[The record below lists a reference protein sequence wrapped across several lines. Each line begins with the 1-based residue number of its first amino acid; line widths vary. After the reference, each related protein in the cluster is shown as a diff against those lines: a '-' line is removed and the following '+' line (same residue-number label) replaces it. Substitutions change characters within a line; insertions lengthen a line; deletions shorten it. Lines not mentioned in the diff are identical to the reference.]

1 MTVLRSLLTAAVL
14 HAAVGAAGLGS
25 APSAAPTLA
34 GAAALPAAG
43 PPDEG
48 RAAVT
53 GVSITP
59 GTGSAPGGTTVH
71 VHVDGASQV
80 QDFTLAA
87 PHRIVVDL
95 SGATLTR
102 GVAAGVAAAAGH
114 GGVVGVRTSQFRAG
128 VVRVVVEL
136 DRAHGYHVERGDDG
150 VRIVVDGAGPRPG
163 ASARAA
169 DTADAPLRFASADA
183 ASDTAVPRVARSTHR
198 ATTRRA
204 APRPTVPAV
213 DEDAPPASAPVAP
226 AAPRRAAESRR
237 LTVTYQDADIRDVI
251 AAFAAF
257 SGRTIIAGR
266 DVSGTVTAEIKD
278 QPWEVAL
285 RALLGAQGL
294 AASEDRY
301 GIITIDSWRNLA
313 TVRSV
318 EPLATQIVDVNYAKA
333 SALVPVVQSL
343 LSRDCATGSTGS
355 AGAAASSAGSGA
367 AGAAPAAT
375 PAGCMIRGSVSAD
388 TATNKLL
395 ITDVPSRMGD
405 MLARLRE
412 LDVRTPQVAIKARI
426 VFVNR
431 SRLQD
436 IGVSYDLGKGTQQ
449 FYNSLVPR
457 IDPSTRTPVY
467 GSDGRVVGLGGGT
480 PYNTGQIAL
489 GGNALSALA
498 NAATAMKSSA
508 LNLIYSLTLGQYQL
522 TAFVNA
528 LQQNSLADI
537 QSEPSIVTLNNR
549 TAEIF
554 VGQQVPIRVIDA
566 GAGGSGTGAF
576 PRATVRLEEAG
587 IRLSVTPQV
596 TNNRRIVLDVRA
608 ENSNAQTDN
617 SDVGVIFNRQRA
629 ENRLLVGDGE
639 TAVIG
644 GLTVTQH
651 SRTRSGIPI
660 LGNLPIIGGLFAQ
673 TTSSETKQDLLI
685 LVTPQILDE
694 GQQPSTPMPTIPPHR

>member
-14 HAAVGAAGLGS
+14 HAAAGVVPGVPGRPRVS
-25 APSAAPTLA
+25 HAPVTTAPTTA
-34 GAAALPAAG
+34 TPA
-43 PPDEG
+43 DG
-48 RAAVT
+48 RVAVT
-53 GVSITP
+53 GVSV
-59 GTGSAPGGTTVH
+59 APGAGAAAGATTVH
-71 VHVDGASQV
+71 VHVDGAAQV
-80 QDFTLAA
+80 QDFTLDA
-87 PHRIVVDL
+87 PRRIVLDL
-95 SGATLTR
+95 SGAVLTR
-102 GVAAGVAAAAGH
+102 GAGTGAAGGAGH

-136 DRAHGYHVERGDDG
+136 DHARPYRVERGEDG
-150 VRIVVDGAGPRPG
+150 VRVVVGGADAAGDTTSAPTRV
-163 ASARAA
+163 ASAEAA
-169 DTADAPLRFASADA
+169 DTVMSRAP
-183 ASDTAVPRVARSTHR
+183 R
-198 ATTRRA
+198 AGRRA
-204 APRPTVPAV
+204 LARRPALRPSVPAV
-213 DEDAPPASAPVAP
+213 DEDDAVPAVAAPAPVFASAPAP
-226 AAPRRAAESRR
+226 APRRAPESRR
-237 LTVTYQDADIRDVI
+237 LTVTYQEAEIRDVI

-278 QPWEVAL
+278 QPWDIAL

-294 AASEDRY
+294 AATEDRY
-301 GIITIDSWRNLA
+301 GIITVDSWRNLA

-333 SALVPVVQSL
+333 SALIPIVQSL
-343 LSRDCATGSTGS
+343 LSRDCAT
-355 AGAAASSAGSGA
+355 SSAGT
-367 AGAAPAAT
+367 PAAT
-375 PAGCMIRGSVSAD
+375 AGSGGGAALGSAPAGCLMRGSVTAD

-395 ITDVPSRMGD
+395 ITDVPSHMGD

-449 FYNSLVPR
+449 FYNTLVPR
-457 IDPSTRTPVY
+457 VDPGTRVPVY
-467 GSDGRVVGLGGGT
+467 GPDGRVVGLGGGT
-480 PYNTGQIAL
+480 PYSTGQVAL
-489 GGNALSALA
+489 GGSALSGLA
-498 NAATAMKSSA
+498 NAARAMTPSA
-508 LNLIYSLTLGQYQL
+508 LNLIYSLTLGHYQL

-528 LQQNSLADI
+528 LEQNSLADI

-566 GAGGSGTGAF
+566 GAGGSGIGAF

-644 GLTVTQH
+644 GLTVTQR
-651 SRTRSGIPI
+651 SRTRNAIPI
-660 LGNLPIIGGLFAQ
+660 LGSLPLIGGLFGQ

-694 GQQPSTPMPTIPPHR
+694 GEQPATPMPPLPPRR

>member
-1 MTVLRSLLTAAVL
+1 M
-14 HAAVGAAGLGS
+14 
-25 APSAAPTLA
+25 
-34 GAAALPAAG
+34 
-43 PPDEG
+43 
-48 RAAVT
+48 
-53 GVSITP
+53 
-59 GTGSAPGGTTVH
+59 
-71 VHVDGASQV
+71 
-80 QDFTLAA
+80 
-87 PHRIVVDL
+87 
-95 SGATLTR
+95 
-102 GVAAGVAAAAGH
+102 
-114 GGVVGVRTSQFRAG
+114 
-128 VVRVVVEL
+128 VRVVVEL
-136 DRAHGYHVERGDDG
+136 DRAHAYRVQRGDDG
-150 VRIVVDGAGPRPG
+150 VRILIDGAGASPRV
-163 ASARAA
+163 AA
-169 DTADAPLRFASADA
+169 DTAEPLRVASVEAT
-183 ASDTAVPRVARSTHR
+183 SDTVVPRVARATRRPAVRR
-198 ATTRRA
+198 ATQRA
-204 APRPTVPAV
+204 VERPSVPAA
-213 DEDAPPASAPVAP
+213 DDAADAVPAP
-226 AAPRRAAESRR
+226 AAPATASAAARRAPDARR

-266 DVSGTVTAEIKD
+266 DVSGSVTAEIKD
-278 QPWEVAL
+278 QPWDIAL

-294 AASEDRY
+294 AATEDRY
-301 GIITIDSWRNLA
+301 GIITVDSWRNLA

-333 SALVPVVQSL
+333 SALIPVVQSL
-343 LSRDCATGSTGS
+343 LSRDCATGSSGTPAMG
-355 AGAAASSAGSGA
+355 AGSGG
-367 AGAAPAAT
+367 GASTGGA
-375 PAGCMIRGSVSAD
+375 PAGCMTRGSVTAD

-395 ITDVPSRMGD
+395 ITDVPSRMGE

-412 LDVRTPQVAIKARI
+412 LDVRTAQVAIKARI

-449 FYNSLVPR
+449 FFNTLVPR
-457 IDPSTRTPVY
+457 IDPSTRVPVY
-467 GSDGRVVGLGGGT
+467 GPDGRVVGLGGGT
-480 PYNTGQIAL
+480 PYTTGQVAI

-498 NAATAMKSSA
+498 NASNAMKSSA
-508 LNLIYSLTLGQYQL
+508 LNLIYSLTIGRYQL
-522 TAFVNA
+522 TSFVNA

-566 GAGGSGTGAF
+566 GAGGSGIGSF

-651 SRTRSGIPI
+651 SRTRSAIPI
-660 LGNLPIIGGLFAQ
+660 LGSLPIIGGFFGQ
-673 TTSSETKQDLLI
+673 TTTSETKQDLLI

-694 GQQPSTPMPTIPPHR
+694 GQQPSTPMPPLPPSR

>member
-1 MTVLRSLLTAAVL
+1 MTVLRSLLAAAVL
-14 HAAVGAAGLGS
+14 HAAVGGTAVGVPGLPH
-25 APSAAPTLA
+25 APSAATPVGIPT
-34 GAAALPAAG
+34 
-43 PPDEG
+43 DG

-53 GVSITP
+53 GVSI
-59 GTGSAPGGTTVH
+59 APGAGAAAGATTVH
-71 VHVDGASQV
+71 VHVDGATQA
-80 QDFTLAA
+80 QDFTLDA
-87 PHRIVVDL
+87 PRRIVLDL
-95 SGATLTR
+95 SGAVLVR
-102 GVAAGVAAAAGH
+102 GAGASAAATPAH
-114 GGVVGVRTSQFRAG
+114 GGIVAVRTSQFRAG

-136 DRAHGYHVERGDDG
+136 DHARPYHVERGEDG
-150 VRIVVDGAGPRPG
+150 VRVVVGGAG
-163 ASARAA
+163 RANP
-169 DTADAPLRFASADA
+169 T
-183 ASDTAVPRVARSTHR
+183 SDTAAAPVRVAAVATTGSDTTVPRAPRAERHPLARR
-198 ATTRRA
+198 P
-204 APRPTVPAV
+204 APRPSVPAT
-213 DEDAPPASAPVAP
+213 DEDGDAVGSTAAPPAPVFATGPAP
-226 AAPRRAAESRR
+226 ARRALDGRR

-266 DVSGTVTAEIKD
+266 DVSGSVTAEIKD
-278 QPWEVAL
+278 QPWDIAL

-301 GIITIDSWRNLA
+301 GIITVDSWRNLA

-333 SALVPVVQSL
+333 SALIPVVQSL
-343 LSRDCATGSTGS
+343 LSRDCATGSAG
-355 AGAAASSAGSGA
+355 GAAASAGATGA
-367 AGAAPAAT
+367 ASGGA
-375 PAGCMIRGSVSAD
+375 PAGCLIRGSVTAD

-412 LDVRTPQVAIKARI
+412 LDIRTPQVAIKAKI

-436 IGVSYDLGKGTQQ
+436 IGVSYDIGKGTQQ
-449 FYNSLVPR
+449 FYNTLVPR
-457 IDPSTRTPVY
+457 IDPSTRTPVF
-467 GSDGRVVGLGGGT
+467 GPDGRVIGLGGGT
-480 PYNTGQIAL
+480 PYSTGQVAL

-498 NAATAMKSSA
+498 NAARAMTPAA

-528 LQQNSLADI
+528 LEQNSLADI

-566 GAGGSGTGAF
+566 GAGGSGIGAF

-617 SDVGVIFNRQRA
+617 SDIGVIFNRQRA

-651 SRTRSGIPI
+651 SRTRNAIPI
-660 LGNLPIIGGLFAQ
+660 LGSLPIIGGLFGQ

-694 GQQPSTPMPTIPPHR
+694 GQQPATPMPSLPPRR

>member
-1 MTVLRSLLTAAVL
+1 MTVLRSLLSAAVL
-14 HAAVGAAGLGS
+14 HAAVGGAWGAVGP
-25 APSAAPTLA
+25 APRSAAVTV
-34 GAAALPAAG
+34 PA
-43 PPDEG
+43 DG

-53 GVSITP
+53 GVSV
-59 GTGSAPGGTTVH
+59 APGAGAAAGATTVH
-71 VHVDGASQV
+71 VHVDGAAQV
-80 QDFTLAA
+80 QDFTLDA
-87 PHRIVVDL
+87 PRRIVLDL
-95 SGATLTR
+95 SGAVLAR
-102 GVAAGVAAAAGH
+102 GAAAGAAAEAPQ

-136 DRAHGYHVERGDDG
+136 DRARPYRVERGDDG
-150 VRIVVDGAGPRPG
+150 VRVVVGGPEAAGDAAADRQSADHPPVARVVPASRP
-163 ASARAA
+163 AVRRAA
-169 DTADAPLRFASADA
+169 RPSVPAAADA
-183 ASDTAVPRVARSTHR
+183 A
-198 ATTRRA
+198 A
-204 APRPTVPAV
+204 ADDV
-213 DEDAPPASAPVAP
+213 P
-226 AAPRRAAESRR
+226 AAPAPAPLAARRPAESRR

-278 QPWEVAL
+278 QPWDIAL

-301 GIITIDSWRNLA
+301 GIITVDSWRNLA

-333 SALVPVVQSL
+333 SALIPVVQSL
-343 LSRDCATGSTGS
+343 LSRDCATG
-355 AGAAASSAGSGA
+355 A
-367 AGAAPAAT
+367 AGPAPAAQGGGSAAA
-375 PAGCMIRGSVSAD
+375 PAGCMIRGSVTAD

-412 LDVRTPQVAIKARI
+412 LDVRTPQVAIKAKI

-436 IGVSYDLGKGTQQ
+436 IGISYDLGKGTQQ
-449 FYNSLVPR
+449 FFNTLVPR
-457 IDPSTRTPVY
+457 VDPSTRVPVY
-467 GSDGRVVGLGGGT
+467 GPDGRVAGLGGGT
-480 PYNTGQIAL
+480 PYSTGQIAL

-498 NAATAMKSSA
+498 NASNAMKSSA
-508 LNLIYSLTLGQYQL
+508 LNLIYSLTLGRYQL

-566 GAGGSGTGAF
+566 GAGGSGIGAF

-644 GLTVTQH
+644 GLTVTQR
-651 SRTRSGIPI
+651 SRSRSAIPV
-660 LGNLPIIGGLFAQ
+660 LGNLPIVGGLFGQ
-673 TTSSETKQDLLI
+673 TTTSETKQDLLI

-694 GQQPSTPMPTIPPHR
+694 GEQPATPMPPVLPPRR

>member
-1 MTVLRSLLTAAVL
+1 MMVLRSFLTAAVL
-14 HAAVGAAGLGS
+14 HAAAGVPALPRS
-25 APSAAPTLA
+25 SDTPSAAS
-34 GAAALPAAG
+34 PA
-43 PPDEG
+43 DG

-53 GVSITP
+53 GVSVA
-59 GTGSAPGGTTVH
+59 SAGEAGAMTVH
-71 VHVDGASQV
+71 VHVDGATQV
-80 QDFTLAA
+80 QDFTLDA
-87 PHRIVVDL
+87 PRRIVLDL
-95 SGATLTR
+95 SGAVLTR
-102 GVAAGVAAAAGH
+102 GVAASVANTPGHAGV
-114 GGVVGVRTSQFRAG
+114 VVGVRTSQFRAG
-128 VVRVVVEL
+128 VVRVVIEL
-136 DRAHGYHVERGDDG
+136 DRARAYRLARGDDG
-150 VRIVVDGAGPRPG
+150 VRITVDGVGG
-163 ASARAA
+163 SADRTTAA
-169 DTADAPLRFASADA
+169 ATDTAPALVRVASLGAE
-183 ASDTAVPRVARSTHR
+183 SDTAVPRTAR
-198 ATTRRA
+198 ATRRTTA
-204 APRPTVPAV
+204 RRPAPRPTVPAV
-213 DEDAPPASAPVAP
+213 EEEASTAATFAATAATATPPVAV
-226 AAPRRAAESRR
+226 RRASESRR

-266 DVSGTVTAEIKD
+266 DVSGTVTAELKN
-278 QPWEVAL
+278 QPWDVAL

-318 EPLATQIVDVNYAKA
+318 EPLSTQIVDVNYAKA

-343 LSRDCATGSTGS
+343 LSRDCATGS
-355 AGAAASSAGSGA
+355 AAASGGSGGAGGASAGGA
-367 AGAAPAAT
+367 
-375 PAGCMIRGSVSAD
+375 PAGCLIRGSVTAD

-412 LDVRTPQVAIKARI
+412 LDVRTPQVAIRARI

-449 FYNSLVPR
+449 FYNALVPR
-457 IDPSTRTPVY
+457 IDPATRTPVL
-467 GSDGRVVGLGGGT
+467 GADGRVVGLGGGT
-480 PYNTGQIAL
+480 PYSTGQIAL

-508 LNLIYSLTLGQYQL
+508 LNLIYSLTLGRYQL

-528 LQQNSLADI
+528 LEQNSLADI

-566 GAGGSGTGAF
+566 GAGGSGSGSF

-644 GLTVTQH
+644 GLTVTQR
-651 SRTRSGIPI
+651 SRTRSAIPI
-660 LGNLPIIGGLFAQ
+660 LGSLPIIGSLFGQ
-673 TTSSETKQDLLI
+673 TTTNETKQDLLI

-694 GQQPSTPMPTIPPHR
+694 GEQPATPMPVLPPRRR